1 MSWIDFIS
9 IIESHENLSKITS
22 FSGAVGLIID
32 SNYIANRWRWWSRY
46 KYSWISI
53 QDLLRYVINYAG
65 FFPIDIFS
73 KPKVIHYVFFP
84 SQSDQSNDPVL
95 VWFGGVPGCS
105 SLLTCFHENGP
116 FVFEPGKM
124 TFTYN
129 KNSWNKKAN
138 LLFFELPGAVG
149 FS

>member
-1 MSWIDFIS
+1 MRIYLKSIVSLLLLALLFTVTIS
-9 IIESHENLSKITS
+9 QTADDDEVDTSIPGYPYKIY
-22 FSGAVGLIID
+22 SGTP
-32 SNYIANRWRWWSRY
+32 
-46 KYSWISI
+46 
-53 QDLLRYVINYAG
+53 INYAG
-65 FFPIDIFS
+65 FLPIDIFG

-124 TFTYN
+124 TFSYN

-138 LLFFELPGAVG
+138 LLFF
-149 FS
+149 